1 MFLDL
6 WSFTL
11 QKICFLFVLAISIVC
26 CAASSFAQLSTN
38 PWVDVNSKEQLD
50 EVYQKYQRR
59 GYPATNVE
67 YVEKSEVV
75 IEKTKAHIEELKE
88 QENPSFIEKIAK
100 NFGNDDKEVEVFEE
114 KASSN
119 NVAMTTSSFDFGAK
133 VNKVKNSFKFPSF
146 NTNNMIR
153 KFEQSVGIDFKS
165 MARKFK

>member
-1 MFLDL
+1 M
-6 WSFTL
+6 
-11 QKICFLFVLAISIVC
+11 QKISFLLVLAISIIGS
-26 CAASSFAQLSTN
+26 ATSSFAQLSTN

-59 GYPATNVE
+59 GYPTTNVE

-75 IEKTKAHIEELKE
+75 IEKTKARIEELKE
-88 QENPSFIEKIAK
+88 QEKPSFIEKIAK
-100 NFGNDDKEVEVFEE
+100 NLGNDDKEEALLEE
-114 KASSN
+114 DTLNN
-119 NVAMTTSSFDFGAK
+119 NVAPTTSSFDFGAK

-146 NTNNMIR
+146 NANNMIR